1 MKTISYFLFRI
12 ISRLAGTLSDQ
23 NLYRISKV
31 LKLILFNLIGYRKQ
45 VTYKNLTNSFPE
57 KSKKEIAELADRYYQ
72 NLSDL
77 LLETLASYYW
87 TTERMALHFKFT
99 NTEILKPYL
108 DKKQRIMAVAS
119 HTGNFEIG
127 AVLIPSQVKAPAY
140 SVYRPLANQKLERLI
155 VGKRTRTGIHIT
167 PSKLL
172 RPMIEKMELP
182 GILFLLADQNPPT
195 IQKAY
200 WVEFLH
206 QDTAF
211 VHGPA
216 QIAKEYNIP
225 VFYCDTKKMRKGYYE
240 SHISL
245 LLADPSTKTHEEITA
260 LFAGKLEQSLMDRP
274 DNWLWSHK
282 RWKWVRNQGKII
294 RVD

>member
-1 MKTISYFLFRI
+1 MQTISYFLFRI
-12 ISRLAGTLSDQ
+12 ISRFAGKLSDK

-31 LKLILFNLIGYRKQ
+31 VKLIIYNVLRYRKS
-45 VTYKNLTNSFPE
+45 VTIKNLTKSFPD
-57 KSKKEIAELADRYYQ
+57 KLKNEIVILADTYYQ
-72 NLSDL
+72 NLSDI

-99 NTEILKPYL
+99 NTEVLKPYL
-108 DKKQRIMAVAS
+108 DKNQRIMAVAS

-127 AVLIPSQVKAPAY
+127 AVLIPSQINVPAY
-140 SVYRPLANQKLERLI
+140 SVYRPLANQKLEKLI
-155 VGKRTRTGIHIT
+155 VDKRTRTGIHIT

-172 RPMIEKMELP
+172 RPMIETMELP
-182 GILFLLADQNPPT
+182 GILFLLADQNPPS

-200 WVEFLH
+200 WVNFLH

-216 QIAKEYNIP
+216 QIAKEYKMP
-225 VFYCDTKKMRKGYYE
+225 VFYCDTRKIRKGYYE
-240 SHISL
+240 SNISL
-245 LLADPSTKTHEEITA
+245 LLADPSTKTHEEITG
-260 LFAGKLEQSLMDRP
+260 LFAGKLEESLRDRP

-282 RWKWVRNQGKII
+282 RWKWARSQGKIV